1 MDETGYGSIADRW
14 NPYDYGSIQRRDYYD
29 LGITPQ
35 SQNPATTSRTQR
47 DAAVRGEQL
56 FGQVPEVALNQRD
69 TFAPMHAAAATTA
82 VAPTAPVA
90 TLQLP
95 NQQQHWASDT
105 ERTIGLA
112 QPNVDVNRF
121 DRALAHPSLQLPDD
135 PSNPDFSDIQ
145 RRRAANAGDAAANL
159 YSYYKKN
166 KPELLTPPI
175 TNNQSLEYDA
185 TGKPIAGNV
194 LHAKLFNDPRFQNL
208 LTTNPQQAHDFYKSV
223 TDRDLT
229 ADVKMQGGRTA
240 SLQKA
245 EQSMIDDF
253 NKNGGDF
260 DPYTGEPFETR
271 QVADPTSPGSFQT
284 VRTPLS
290 LAKKTALKK
299 AGVFEARTGIKSPQ
313 PYDVS
318 SAGAIRPDQQNKL
331 RETMGRLR
339 AKPENTNK
347 TDPEIQL
354 LAQREMF
361 GVAPGTGTG
370 KWARAF
376 NAIDDVTT
384 GLANKVV
391 IDNVNSL
398 LSKSGL
404 DPTGQLH
411 IEPAVPYRNQ
421 NRGLNLPN
429 LTGIGDRIKTEAG
442 YVGDY
447 FTAAEQNDPS
457 DPARRTSRSTPFL
470 RDPQMAATP
479 PWY

>member
-14 NPYDYGSIQRRDYYD
+14 NPYNYGSIQRRDYYD

-35 SQNPATTSRTQR
+35 SQNPLTTSRTQR

-69 TFAPMHAAAATTA
+69 AFVPMNAAATSA
-82 VAPTAPVA
+82 AAPAPVA
-90 TLQLP
+90 TLQP
-95 NQQQHWASDT
+95 P
-105 ERTIGLA
+105 R
-112 QPNVDVNRF
+112 NRF
-121 DRALAHPSLQLPDD
+121 LDALSHPSLQLPDD

-145 RRRAANAGDAAANL
+145 RRRAANAGGAAAQL
-159 YSYYKKN
+159 YSYFKEN
-166 KPELLTPPI
+166 KPELLTPPV

-185 TGKPIAGNV
+185 AGKPIAGNV
-194 LHAKLFNDPRFQNL
+194 LHAKLFNDPRFQTL
-208 LTTNPQQAHDFYKSV
+208 LTTNPQQAHNFYKSV

-229 ADVKMQGGRTA
+229 ADIQMQGGRTA

-245 EQSMIDDF
+245 EQAMIDDF

-260 DPYTGEPFETR
+260 DTYTGEPFETK

-290 LAKKTALKK
+290 LAKRTALKK
-299 AGVFEARTGIKSPQ
+299 AGVFEARTGIKTPQ
-313 PYDVS
+313 PFDVA
-318 SAGAIRPDQQNKL
+318 SAGALKPEQQNQL
-331 RETMGRLR
+331 REEMGRQKI
-339 AKPENTNK
+339 ANPSK
-347 TDPEIQL
+347 TDAEIQL
-354 LAQREMF
+354 LAQRKIF
-361 GVAPGTGTG
+361 GVAPAESTG

-398 LSKSGL
+398 LSKSGI
-404 DPTGQLH
+404 DPSGQFH
-411 IEPAVPYRNQ
+411 IEPAVPYRDQ
-421 NRGLNLPN
+421 GRGLSLPN
-429 LTGIGDRIKTEAG
+429 LTGLGSRIKEEAG

-447 FTAAEQNDPS
+447 FTAAEQNAPN
-457 DPARRTSRSTPFL
+457 DPARRRIRSTPFL
-470 RDPQMAATP
+470 RPRDPQMAATP